1 MPNKKGKPSPRRKVS
16 EAKLKVSSRSP
27 GASREAKRALIDQ
40 ARKIRMELRVGYMR
54 GEESALPNRDRGAV
68 RRFVRTYINERR
80 SVTAYFLMIT
90 MLVIFLASTMIY
102 AAFFQSGKGNFFSK
116 PSFIMTVPIA
126 DVSIVLSTPGAVINT
141 NDFQLTPTVRE
152 PISSINV
159 KVGDRVTKGQVLG
172 TLNDTMQL
180 RDLASAKYSLTSSKA
195 YAAISNPQPNLETAI
210 AALESS
216 QANYNYALDQ
226 LNQTKLISPIDGVIS
241 VINGAVGEYPLPDY
255 YQQVGGRHPMF
266 IVSSNIPPQFQ
277 SIVDIS
283 DGSKLFVGKMVSV
296 FLNLPKPQTQ
306 QQGNVQPSAS
316 ASPSATPAA
325 SPSPTV
331 AALVPTTFSGIINS
345 LTPIPPAVGVKPGIQ
360 VNVDFNQKIP
370 NINPG
375 LSGVLKSVVIAASKV
390 VAIPNEAI
398 HPYGGLYRVNVVSY
412 VSGKKII
419 TPKLVTL
426 GVVGDT
432 STEVLVGVKAGDKI
446 EISYK

>member
-1 MPNKKGKPSPRRKVS
+1 MSDKKGKPTPRRKVP

-27 GASREAKRALIDQ
+27 AARKEAKRLLNDQ
-40 ARKIRMELRVGYMR
+40 ARKIRMEMSAVYLR
-54 GEESALPNRDRGAV
+54 GEESTLPLRDRGAV
-68 RRFVRTYINERR
+68 RRFVRTYMKERR

-102 AAFFQSGKGNFFSK
+102 AAFFQSGKGIFFSK
-116 PSFIMTVPIA
+116 PSFIMTVPIG
-126 DVSIVLSTPGAVINT
+126 DVSIVLNTPGTVINT

-152 PISSINV
+152 PISNIYV
-159 KVGDRVTKGQVLG
+159 RVGDRVSKGQLLG
-172 TLNDTMQL
+172 TLNDARQL
-180 RDLASAKYSLTSSKA
+180 RDLAAAKYLLSSSKA
-195 YAAISNPQPNLETAI
+195 YAAGTNPQPNLETAI
-210 AALESS
+210 ANLESS

-255 YQQVGGRHPMF
+255 YQQTGGRYPMF

-283 DGSKLFVGKMVSV
+283 DGSKLFVGKVVSV
-296 FLNLPKPQTQ
+296 VINLPRAQTQ

-316 ASPSATPAA
+316 ASPSATPSA

-331 AALVPTTFSGIINS
+331 AELVPRTFSGVIKS
-345 LTPIPPAVGVKPGIQ
+345 LTPIPPAVGVKPGLQ
-360 VNVDFNQKIP
+360 VKVDFKQKIP

-375 LSGVLKSVVIAASKV
+375 LPGVLKSVVIAASKV
-390 VAIPNEAI
+390 VTIPNEAI

-412 VSGKKII
+412 VGDNKII

-432 STEVLVGVKAGDKI
+432 STQILAGVKAGDKI